1 MTQIATVEKILE
13 PGLAEIA
20 VPRQSACAHECS
32 ECAGCGST
40 GAVVH
45 ARAQNPVGAQPGQ
58 KVVVES
64 STKKLL
70 GIAGLVYL
78 VPLALFLL
86 GYGIGAVSG
95 WSGGM
100 RYLPA
105 ACGFAAGV
113 VLALF
118 YDRRVRKQGG
128 VTFTIVRLF

>member
-1 MTQIATVEKILE
+1 MTQIATVEKLLAS
-13 PGLAEIA
+13 GFAEIV

-45 ARAQNPVGAQPGQ
+45 AQARNPINAQPGQ

-78 VPLALFLL
+78 VPLAMFLL
-86 GYGIGAVSG
+86 GYVLGAFAG
-95 WSGGM
+95 LNGGV
-100 RYLPA
+100 RYVPA
-105 ACGFAAGV
+105 AIGFAAGV
-113 VLALF
+113 MAALI
-118 YDRRVRKQGG
+118 YDRRIRKRGG
-128 VTFTIVRLF
+128 LAFTIVRLF

>member
-1 MTQIATVEKILE
+1 MTQIATVEKLLSS
-13 PGLAEIA
+13 GFAEIV

-45 ARAQNPVGAQPGQ
+45 AQARNPIGAQPGQ

-78 VPLALFLL
+78 VPLVLFLIGYVL
-86 GYGIGAVSG
+86 GSLAGL
-95 WSGGM
+95 SGGM
-100 RYLPA
+100 RYVPA
-105 ACGFAAGV
+105 AVGFAAGV
-113 VLALF
+113 MAALI
-118 YDRRVRKQGG
+118 YDRKIRRQGG
-128 VTFTIVRLF
+128 LAFTIIRLL

>member
-1 MTQIATVEKILE
+1 MTQIATVEKILAS
-13 PGLAEIA
+13 GLAEVA

-45 ARAQNPVGAQPGQ
+45 ARAQNPIGAQPGQ

-86 GYGIGAVSG
+86 GYGIGAAAG
-95 WSGGM
+95 WNGGM

-105 ACGFAAGV
+105 AAGFGIGV
-113 VLALF
+113 ALALI
-118 YDRRVRKQGG
+118 YDRKIRKQGG
-128 VTFTIVRLF
+128 VTFTIVRAF

>member
-1 MTQIATVEKILE
+1 MTQIATVEKLLVS
-13 PGLAEIA
+13 GFAEIV

-45 ARAQNPVGAQPGQ
+45 AQARNPINAQPGQ

-78 VPLALFLL
+78 VPLAMFLL
-86 GYGIGAVSG
+86 GYALGAFAG
-95 WSGGM
+95 LNGGV
-100 RYLPA
+100 RYVPA
-105 ACGFAAGV
+105 AIGFAAGV
-113 VLALF
+113 MAALI
-118 YDRRVRKQGG
+118 YDRRIRKRGG
-128 VTFTIVRLF
+128 LAFTIVRLL

>member
-1 MTQIATVEKILE
+1 MTQIATVEKLLAS
-13 PGLAEIA
+13 GLAEIA

-86 GYGIGAVSG
+86 GYAIGVAAG
-95 WSGGM
+95 LSGGM
-100 RYLPA
+100 QYLPA
-105 ACGFAAGV
+105 AAGFAAGV
-113 VLALF
+113 ALSLI
-118 YDRRVRKQGG
+118 YDRKVRKQGG
-128 VTFTIVRLF
+128 ITFTIVRLF

>member
-1 MTQIATVEKILE
+1 MTQIATVEKLLAS
-13 PGLAEIA
+13 GFAEIA

-32 ECAGCGST
+32 ECAGCGAT

-45 ARAQNPVGAQPGQ
+45 AQARNPIGAQPGQ

-86 GYGIGAVSG
+86 GYVLGSLAGLD
-95 WSGGM
+95 GGM
-100 RYLPA
+100 RYVPA
-105 ACGFAAGV
+105 AVGFAAGV
-113 VLALF
+113 TAALI
-118 YDRRVRKQGG
+118 YDRKIRKRGG
-128 VTFTIVRLF
+128 LAFTIIRLL

>member
-1 MTQIATVEKILE
+1 MTQIATVEKLLAS
-13 PGLAEIA
+13 GLAEVV
-20 VPRQSACAHECS
+20 VPRQSACAHDCS

-40 GAVVH
+40 GAPVH
-45 ARAQNPVGAQPGQ
+45 AQAQNPIGAQPGQ
-58 KVVVES
+58 RVVLES

-86 GYGIGAVSG
+86 GYVVGVLAG
-95 WSGGM
+95 WNGGM

-105 ACGFAAGV
+105 AIGFAAGV
-113 VLALF
+113 VLSLV

-128 VTFTIVRLF
+128 VTFTITRLF